1 MLWGHFT
8 DGKTEPHR
16 RPDAVLLARNP
27 SEAPPFHVSYTGLNR
42 GPQNGGACE
51 CRLVCKGS
59 LDVVKGRIGMSSSW
73 IRVALNPMTRV
84 LVRHRRGATAQV
96 PGDGAGRDRDAWETA
111 AEERTDPCRPPLV
124 SQSPGRPPGARNAAE
139 PTVPL
144 AAGSSALLRSDK
156 KPEFTRSSSG
166 GGQRADQIP
175 PPGVWEEPRRGRHSP
190 ASTVPRILSIRPRQR
205 WAPRPAWGL

>member
-1 MLWGHFT
+1 
-8 DGKTEPHR
+8 
-16 RPDAVLLARNP
+16 
-27 SEAPPFHVSYTGLNR
+27 
-42 GPQNGGACE
+42 
-51 CRLVCKGS
+51 
-59 LDVVKGRIGMSSSW
+59 MSSSW

-166 GGQRADQIP
+166 GSESRPDP
-175 PPGVWEEPRRGRHSP
+175 PTRGLGGAPARQTQPGVHHPTHSVHQAQTAMGTQTGLGSVELLP
-190 ASTVPRILSIRPRQR
+190 TPQRPRPSRSGQ
-205 WAPRPAWGL
+205 AALTPHACSRPQGASGKRKGPAAQQVHLMSP